1 MNFLSKLKQWYL
13 RVFLPYENPS
23 HELHFDHA
31 EQLKREEEMDEL
43 WDSLVNS
50 EAAWQMRYTT
60 SEDDHQTTHYI
71 K

>member
-1 MNFLSKLKQWYL
+1 MNFLSRLKRW
-13 RVFLPYENPS
+13 FLPFEDPS
-23 HELHFDHA
+23 HPLFFDRA
-31 EQLKREEEMDEL
+31 EQLKREQEMDEA
-43 WDSLVNS
+43 WDALVNS